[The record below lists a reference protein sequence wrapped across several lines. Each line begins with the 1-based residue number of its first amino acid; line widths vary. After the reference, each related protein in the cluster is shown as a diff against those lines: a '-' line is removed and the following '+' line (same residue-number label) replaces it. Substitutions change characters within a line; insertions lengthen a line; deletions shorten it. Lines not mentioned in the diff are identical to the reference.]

1 MKHEES
7 LHDDRIMARYERDAQ
22 SLVHILQD
30 IQATLGYVSLES
42 QRKVSD
48 YLGVPAS
55 QVYGIVSFYNFFKT
69 RPPGRHRIHVCMG
82 TACYVKGAR
91 KLVEKIK
98 ADFKV
103 DSGETSSDR
112 RFSLEEVRCIGCCAI
127 GPVMTVDGDVYGGI
141 TPEKISSVLEKYK

>member
-1 MKHEES
+1 MKNEES

-103 DSGETSSDR
+103 EPGKTTLDR

-127 GPVMTVDGDVYGGI
+127 GPVMTVDGDVYGGL
-141 TPEKISSVLEKYK
+141 TPEKITSILEKYE